1 MDDLVVGVGKPQ
13 GLKKLL
19 LQAGLE
25 LEWSSCAQSR
35 EVTSPKFLS
44 KQRSSLTSQHLVQA
58 SPRRLELPVPGLW
71 ECLPP
76 SPLKSDPHL

>member
-25 LEWSSCAQSR
+25 LEWSSCAQST

-44 KQRSSLTSQHLVQA
+44 KQRSSLISQHLVQA